1 MCFYS
6 KSYFSLESYSTV
18 TDLTIPTQNNIKHFP
33 VLKFTSHSL
42 LKKGEISNQNYLN
55 LEIVFFQK
63 I

>member
-1 MCFYS
+1 M
-6 KSYFSLESYSTV
+6 EQNHSTV